1 MTHVHTFIRDFSDT
15 SAICGAYIINDIQLC
30 KTRAGNQYLRATLRD
45 AFGMIGMV
53 FWDYDG
59 ELTSADNGAIVDVV
73 GMVGTYRDALQLC
86 VEQLAP
92 ADLSTW
98 DAEDLAALV
107 PSAPI
112 DVSAYCTYVANLVRS
127 IALPDLRE
135 ICDCLLTSYWDHFC
149 VIPAGKSVH
158 HAFLHGLLM
167 HTVDMAVVA
176 ETVAANNKGT
186 VNRDLLIA
194 GVLLHDIG
202 KVIEFETSP
211 LTGLVTGYSKHG
223 NLMGHSV
230 LGALLIAQAAEDIGT
245 DPECSML
252 LQHMLLSHHGDPA
265 SGAAKV
271 PLTIEAEILHDLDML
286 DSRKQIYAENLL
298 HVQPHDYSPYIPALE
313 RRIYHHGLT
322 EYRSTEPGFS
332 DQNVFD
338 GTDESA
344 EQFGGEEDD
353 LDVFFDT
360 PPYDEDW
367 GSEYVDPPDYPND
380 TYVPCDVADD
390 MTYQCDP
397 YMMYY

>member
-1 MTHVHTFIRDFSDT
+1 MTHVHTFIRDFSDAST
-15 SAICGAYIINDIQLC
+15 ICGAYIINDIQLC

-45 AFGMIGMV
+45 AFGTIGMV

-127 IALPDLRE
+127 IASPDLRE

-313 RRIYHHGLT
+313 RRIYHHGRT
-322 EYRSTEPGFS
+322 ESCSTES
-332 DQNVFD
+332 RYNSQCTFD
-338 GTDESA
+338 NEVECDE
-344 EQFGGEEDD
+344 EFNGDE
-353 LDVFFDT
+353 FFDT
-360 PPYDEDW
+360 PTYEEEWDFEYTNPGDNFCPYDTEF
-367 GSEYVDPPDYPND
+367 
-380 TYVPCDVADD
+380 
-390 MTYQCDP
+390 
-397 YMMYY
+397 